1 MEFTSDS
8 SKEVFDEWDEV
19 VNFEGRMFENGV
31 NEGRSDA
38 IESGEM
44 LENGIQAGFLK
55 GTTVCKACLV
65 EVFTVDLIDRLT
77 VALCQT
83 MTVIVVL

>member
-1 MEFTSDS
+1 MEFISDS

-38 IESGEM
+38 IESREM

-55 GTTVCKACLV
+55 GTTVRKACLV